1 MQALRFDAEGLRVVN
16 TPRPS
21 PGMGEVLV
29 RVHLAGVCSTDLQIT
44 RGYMDY
50 KGTLGHEFVGTVVE
64 GADWEVGTRVVGEI
78 NFACRRCAWC
88 KRGLDRHCPHRTVLG
103 IQNQPGCFAE
113 YVIVPALN
121 LHEVPKHV
129 SDQTAVFTEPVAAA
143 FEILEQ
149 TDLEPNTP
157 CVVFGDGKL
166 GQLIA
171 QVLHS
176 AGHRVTAVGKHV
188 EKLALLDALGIPT
201 KTLDAYEAQPVPLV
215 VEATGSEA
223 GFAAALASVRPRG
236 TLVLKSTVAA
246 EHSLSLAPL
255 VIHEI
260 TVLGSRCGPF
270 KPALEALAAGKIQV
284 RPMIAE
290 TRPLTDGV
298 AAIEAAARSGT
309 LKVLLDCRA

>member
-1 MQALRFDAEGLRVVN
+1 MQALRFDAEGLRVVD

-44 RGYMDY
+44 KGYMAY

-121 LHEVPKHV
+121 LHEVPKNV

-149 TDLEPNTP
+149 TDLEPSTP

-176 AGHRVTAVGKHV
+176 AGHKVTAVGKHA
-188 EKLALLDALGIPT
+188 EKLKLLDDLGIPT
-201 KTLDAYEAQPVPLV
+201 TTIDGYEARPVPLV

-223 GFAAALASVRPRG
+223 GFGAALASVQPRG

-246 EHSLSLAPL
+246 EHTLSLAPL
-255 VIHEI
+255 VIHEV

-270 KPALEALAAGKIQV
+270 KPALEALSAGKIQV

-298 AAIEAAARSGT
+298 AAIEAAARRGA

>member
-44 RGYMDY
+44 KGYMDY

-176 AGHRVTAVGKHV
+176 AGHKVTAVGKHA

-201 KTLDAYEAQPVPLV
+201 ETIDAYQAQSVPLV

-284 RPMIAE
+284 RPMITE
-290 TRPLTDGV
+290 TRPLSDGV
-298 AAIEAAARSGT
+298 AAIEEAARSSS
-309 LKVLLDCRA
+309 LKVLLDCQA